1 MKKLLIAIDGPS
13 ASGKSTIARNLSN
26 YYNIPFLNT
35 GALYRSL
42 AYLACQ
48 NSLSEN
54 DIDKIVNL
62 TDQIQDLNLELPE
75 IHNEITGKFASKIA
89 QYTKIRQALFDLQI
103 NFKNQSFNKYNG
115 AILEG
120 RDIGTIICP
129 EAEFKFFVTL
139 DVAIRAKRRYAQLQK
154 LNPTIQYEEILKD
167 LEKRDY
173 NDKNRKIAP
182 LIKAEDAV
190 EIDNSYDPK
199 IILEQIT
206 KIINDKS

>member
-13 ASGKSTIARNLSN
+13 ASGKSTIAKNLSN

-35 GALYRSL
+35 GSLYRAL
-42 AYLACQ
+42 AYLSCK

-62 TDQIQDLNLELPE
+62 TDQIQDLDLELPE

-89 QYTKIRQALFDLQI
+89 QETKIRQALFDLQI
-103 NFKNQSFNKYNG
+103 NFKNQSLDKYSG

-120 RDIGTIICP
+120 RDIGSIICP
-129 EAEFKFFVTL
+129 EAEFKFFVIL
-139 DVAIRAKRRYAQLQK
+139 DVKIRAKRRYAQLQK
-154 LNPTIQYEEILKD
+154 LNPTIKYKEILKD

-182 LIKAEDAV
+182 LIKTKDAV
-190 EIDNSYDPK
+190 EINNSYDPK

-206 KIINDKS
+206 KIINDKN

>member
-206 KIINDKS
+206 KIINDKN

>member
-103 NFKNQSFNKYNG
+103 NFKNQSFKKYNG

-139 DVAIRAKRRYAQLQK
+139 DVEIRAKRRYAQLQK

>member
-182 LIKAEDAV
+182 LIKAEDAI

>member
-103 NFKNQSFNKYNG
+103 NFKNQSFKKYNG

-139 DVAIRAKRRYAQLQK
+139 DVEIRAKRRYAQLQK

-182 LIKAEDAV
+182 LIKAEDAI